1 MIEDEKLPTEKIVT
15 TIAIVIPRIPKKFP
29 CLEVSG
35 DDKPLKARIKSI
47 PEVNKILLISL
58 PTLFFIFLFCTFVA
72 FVELPRSFQK
82 Y

>member
-35 DDKPLKARIKSI
+35 DDKPLKARIK
-47 PEVNKILLISL
+47 VFQKLNKILLISL
-58 PTLFFIFLFCTFVA
+58 PTLFFIFLFFVH
-72 FVELPRSFQK
+72 L
-82 Y
+82 